1 MLCIFQVASEDTVL
15 YTAQT
20 YADKR
25 QAGSRRQRLA
35 VQKLTPLVRC
45 PHLSQ
50 FWVMASALSD
60 DADKLLLS
68 RLQPQLKR
76 LLLAGQ
82 DSKLLSPSRMLRSTG
97 AGPGNINTRSPDVP
111 ASWMLPVRDIQL
123 VSSTKVQWE
132 VDVAAIR
139 QAAKDS
145 ASRQEKTILG
155 SKTSCVLGGV
165 RWGMQLQFRWDAGK
179 KGSTVALLA
188 HAESLPA
195 GSFCPCTYSL
205 ACAAPAISP
214 FGRTRL
220 FEADA
225 GGTRGITDFFK
236 LGAMPGGFD
245 EVAWVAKGLPSQGSI
260 VLLLTVANVGK

>member
-1 MLCIFQVASEDTVL
+1 
-15 YTAQT
+15 
-20 YADKR
+20 
-25 QAGSRRQRLA
+25 
-35 VQKLTPLVRC
+35 
-45 PHLSQ
+45 
-50 FWVMASALSD
+50 MASALTD

-82 DSKLLSPSRMLRSTG
+82 DSKLLSPSRSTG
-97 AGPGNINTRSPDVP
+97 AGPETFNKRSPAVP
-111 ASWMLPVRDIQL
+111 ASWMLPVRYIQL
-123 VSSTKVQWE
+123 VSSTKVQWG

-155 SKTSCVLGGV
+155 PTTSGVLGGV

-205 ACAAPAISP
+205 ACVAPAVSP
-214 FGRTRL
+214 FGRTSL
-220 FEADA
+220 FEA
-225 GGTRGITDFFK
+225 GGTRGITEFFK
-236 LGAMPGGFD
+236 LGAMPGSFD

-260 VLLLTVANVGK
+260 VLMLTVANVGKWFLRTPLVIQACWGLVFFGAFVAGPAASVSWSTNEQGACAVVTGSA